1 MSKQENPNELIG
13 AGKHLLLKRRNGWEY
28 VERRQVS
35 GIVGILAVT
44 EDRKLLLVEQYRP
57 ALDKRVIEIPAGLA
71 GDLEG
76 TENEAFAEAARR
88 ELLEETGYEAREMEY
103 LTEGPASA
111 GLSTEVITFFRA
123 RNLRKVAVGGG
134 DTSEK
139 ITVHEVPLDT
149 LNTWLAEKRRR
160 GCAVDYKVYTALYFE
175 GLANQR

>member
-1 MSKQENPNELIG
+1 MSKQNNTEVVI
-13 AGKHLLLKRRNGWEY
+13 ATGKYLLLKQRNGWEY

-44 EDRKLLLVEQYRP
+44 EDRKLVLVEQYRS

-76 TENEAFAEAARR
+76 AENEAFVEAARR
-88 ELLEETGYEAREMEY
+88 ELLEETGYEAGEMEY

-111 GLSTEVITFFRA
+111 GLSTEIITFFHA
-123 RNLRKVAVGGG
+123 RDLRKVAAGGG
-134 DTSEK
+134 DMSEE
-139 ITVHEVPLDT
+139 IVVHEVPIDT
-149 LNTWLAEKRRR
+149 LPGWLAEKRRE

-175 GLANQR
+175 GLANPL